1 MNHFGCGSAW
11 LMLPGYYPSRVPC
24 RDMECIPMRIFL
36 LSLGLAAFVTGCISD
51 ETREASLASPSTDR
65 GAWRGDTGLTG
76 VGGTG
81 TGGSGQAGAGIS
93 GVGVDRQRT
102 TGTGSTL
109 VLTN

>member
-1 MNHFGCGSAW
+1 MK
-11 LMLPGYYPSRVPC
+11 M
-24 RDMECIPMRIFL
+24 FL
-36 LSLGLAAFVTGCISD
+36 LSLTLSALVIGCISD
-51 ETREASLASPSTDR
+51 ETREAASASPSTER

-109 VLTN
+109 ILTNRLESP

>member
-1 MNHFGCGSAW
+1 MDFGVNAWDWVLMKKW
-11 LMLPGYYPSRVPC
+11 LMALA
-24 RDMECIPMRIFL
+24 
-36 LSLGLAAFVTGCISD
+36 LGGVLAGCATD
-51 ETREASLASPSTDR
+51 REREMADPAPSTAR

-102 TGTGSTL
+102 TGTGSS
-109 VLTN
+109 LTNQFERRQE

>member
-1 MNHFGCGSAW
+1 MGLH
-11 LMLPGYYPSRVPC
+11 PSRVLF
-24 RDMECIPMRIFL
+24 DHMQSIPMKVLL
-36 LSLGLAAFVTGCISD
+36 LSVCLSALVIGCATEEAR
-51 ETREASLASPSTDR
+51 ETSLASPSTER

-81 TGGSGQAGAGIS
+81 TGGSAQAGAGIS

-109 VLTN
+109 TNRLELPQD